1 MPFYFDNPTYQ
12 DSITNVS
19 VVNLNITGNVLL
31 NDSDNHSGTTISF
44 YNIIYPDVLAAQSV
58 TDSLG
63 NYSLSLTP
71 GSYYIT
77 WDNYGYI
84 SQELADYIITSD
96 LNFDQVIMQSGFVQE
111 VCGDVSGNWL
121 QVRFIMYFVILQFLR
136 EIH

>member
-1 MPFYFDNPTYQ
+1 MRTLVGCDDNPTSQ

-31 NDSDNHSGTTISF
+31 DDSDNHSGTIISF
-44 YNIIYPDVLAAQSV
+44 YNIINPDAIAAESV

-77 WDNYGYI
+77 WDNYG
-84 SQELADYIITSD
+84 
-96 LNFDQVIMQSGFVQE
+96 F
-111 VCGDVSGNWL
+111 
-121 QVRFIMYFVILQFLR
+121 
-136 EIH
+136 